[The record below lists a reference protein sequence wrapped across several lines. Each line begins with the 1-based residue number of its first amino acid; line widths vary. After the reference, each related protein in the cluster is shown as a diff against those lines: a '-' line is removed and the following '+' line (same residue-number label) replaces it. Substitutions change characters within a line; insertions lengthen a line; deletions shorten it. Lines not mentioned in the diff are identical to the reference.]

1 MGDIREMYGRY
12 TEPVR
17 EVAAEELRAA
27 AARERVE
34 QLGPQ
39 PLLEAGAARGEQ
51 LGQLLGQ
58 RGWLGLGLGSGSG
71 LGIGLR

>member
-1 MGDIREMYGRY
+1 M
-12 TEPVR
+12 R
-17 EVAAEELRAA
+17 EVAAEQLRAA

-58 RGWLGLGLGSGSG
+58 RG
-71 LGIGLR
+71 